1 MHDQPPTLR
10 DHLLTAVACLAA
22 SLVIGAAYTMVTPQL
37 SAYAPIPLNG
47 WWFTLITAVCTIIL
61 GVGIGHRRPR
71 AVLAGAGVVTLLA
84 SVFYGVMLALPTF
97 SPQALNIIGVVNYA
111 LTQATVTVFIV
122 GFIAFPG
129 ALAGLLVSYF
139 WYYR

>member
-1 MHDQPPTLR
+1 MHDQPPTMS

-22 SLVIGAAYTMVTPQL
+22 SLVIGAAYTAVTPQL

-47 WWFTLITAVCTIIL
+47 WLFTIIAAVCTTIL

-71 AVLAGAGVVTLLA
+71 AVLVGAAAVSFLS
-84 SVFYGVMLALPTF
+84 SVSYGVMLALPTF
-97 SPQALNIIGVVNYA
+97 SPDALNIIGVVNYA
-111 LTQATVTVFIV
+111 LTQATVTFFIV

-129 ALAGLLVSYF
+129 ALAGLLMSYF